1 MQIVLISIYY
11 KKPIKRTIFDV
22 RTTKSSVFMS
32 KNLFKAVKKALISLQ
47 PKGIEGHALKRITRL
62 TALIS
67 GMIDSGSCHLNALG
81 SGIIEDIDDASREA
95 AAKRFV
101 ENKYTDYNLHYLPY
115 LTQLLSSAIALLPA
129 GHGLNLV
136 IDGSQMGSS
145 HVALMV
151 SLVYKKR
158 SIPIF
163 WVIKKGKKGH
173 FPTDMHLEIIKKVA
187 LILQPIVKTG
197 IPITL
202 LGDGEFDSVD
212 LQALC
217 RDTLKW
223 GYVFRTA
230 CDTKLYENGDLFQPK
245 SMLVDENESITFIP
259 DVEFSDK
266 KYPHVHFLY
275 WHDKKLYDD
284 PLFLISSY
292 DDPFDIIYFYK
303 QRFSIETLFKDLKSR
318 GFNLDK
324 NRLKKAKSL
333 FNLIIIAALGYCLL
347 FTLGEKNKD
356 NPLRNKVLRIH
367 KIKKNEISIF
377 SFGIKLLQYLLKF
390 NKAFTFKFTLF

>member
-1 MQIVLISIYY
+1 M
-11 KKPIKRTIFDV
+11 
-22 RTTKSSVFMS
+22 RTTKPPALMS
-32 KNLFKAVKKALISLQ
+32 KNLFNRIKKALISLQ

-62 TALIS
+62 TALVS
-67 GMIDSGSCHLNALG
+67 GMISTGSCHLNALG
-81 SGIIEDIDDASREA
+81 SGIIEDINDASRES

-115 LTQLLSSAIALLPA
+115 LTQLLASAIALLPV
-129 GHGLNLV
+129 GHGITLV
-136 IDGSQMGSS
+136 IDGSQMGTS

-151 SLVYKKR
+151 SLVYGKR

-173 FPTDMHLEIIKKVA
+173 FPTDMHLDIIRKVA
-187 LILQPIVKTG
+187 LILEPIVKKG

-202 LGDGEFDSVD
+202 LGDGEFDSVE
-212 LQALC
+212 LQTLC
-217 RDTLKW
+217 REELKW
-223 GYVFRTA
+223 QYVFRTA
-230 CDTKLYENGDLFQPK
+230 CDSKLYENDDLFQPK
-245 SMLVDENESITFIP
+245 SMLVDENEPITFIP
-259 DVEFSDK
+259 DLEFSDK

-275 WHDKKLYDD
+275 WHDKKIYDE

-324 NRLKKAKSL
+324 NRLKKATAL

-347 FTLGEKNKD
+347 LAFGEINKD
-356 NPLRNKVLRIH
+356 NPLKNKVLRVH
-367 KIKKNEISIF
+367 KIKKCEMSIF
-377 SFGIKLLQYLLKF
+377 SFGLKLLKYFLKF
-390 NKAFTFKFTLF
+390 SKPFIFKFALF